1 MSAKCG
7 KPKSSLWKYATVQPS
22 ESGKPKAKC
31 NLCNHVMSKLQ
42 CVRQAFNR
50 TLSREV
56 KDIVLGIWEPTY
68 WEDLDYTLTS
78 NKPLQ
83 LTLTTLEGAL
93 EGFKRLKR
101 AKEYQKYCLFA
112 QELIQIAGNA
122 VKLETSFKTVRI
134 VHNQWRRSLRKDRLA
149 KLVKCHYNIPNI
161 EKVKGMPIV

>member
-93 EGFKRLKR
+93 VNPGCSSSTHDSVTKIFYLKGKR
-101 AKEYQKYCLFA
+101 
-112 QELIQIAGNA
+112 
-122 VKLETSFKTVRI
+122 
-134 VHNQWRRSLRKDRLA
+134 
-149 KLVKCHYNIPNI
+149 
-161 EKVKGMPIV
+161 KVKSGWK

>member
-22 ESGKPKAKC
+22 ESGKPKAK
-31 NLCNHVMSKLQ
+31 
-42 CVRQAFNR
+42 
-50 TLSREV
+50 
-56 KDIVLGIWEPTY
+56 
-68 WEDLDYTLTS
+68 
-78 NKPLQ
+78 
-83 LTLTTLEGAL
+83 
-93 EGFKRLKR
+93 FKRLKR
-101 AKEYQKYCLFA
+101 TKEYQKYCLFA